1 MAVVPSWEAAFTEAQ
16 HQCQHFRHRRP
27 SPPDDN
33 VMRCDEDHSGE
44 AVGHKNVMWVS
55 VDVSSSTQPSE
66 TTAVSTGSTEPPT
79 KRSRLDEDPST
90 STAPSSSSSSTH
102 DEASSLSS
110 SSSPVSLLSRV
121 DNALQRLFESMP
133 PHSKLLVLTQRH
145 LTPLRKLVAK
155 RLRKRWDTQAANKK
169 RVRVA
174 MPKVHS
180 TACGEWD
187 NQVDEP
193 KMLEEANAAARCC
206 LFVRSK

>member
-1 MAVVPSWEAAFTEAQ
+1 
-16 HQCQHFRHRRP
+16 
-27 SPPDDN
+27 
-33 VMRCDEDHSGE
+33 MRCEEEEESSRDTT
-44 AVGHKNVMWVS
+44 VHKNVLWVS
-55 VDVSSSTQPSE
+55 VDVSSSTPPSAAA
-66 TTAVSTGSTEPPT
+66 TADTEPPA
-79 KRSRLDEDPST
+79 KRSRLDEDPSLSAVPPPT
-90 STAPSSSSSSTH
+90 NDASSASSSSSS
-102 DEASSLSS
+102 S
-110 SSSPVSLLSRV
+110 VSLLTRV
-121 DNALQRLFESMP
+121 DTALQRLFESMP

-180 TACGEWD
+180 TACGDWD

-206 LFVRSK
+206 LFVSSK